1 MTAKENRIFLV
12 SFLIG
17 SYNKTPNDSFYC
29 MSMENNTK
37 SSYHHILK
45 YASLFGSIQAL
56 NIFIGMVRNKLI
68 ALILGPGGIGLMSL
82 FNSAIALLSNA
93 TNLGIATS
101 SVKTLSELYEKGD
114 EEVTRR
120 HVHVIRMWAFV
131 TGILGFLVCA
141 LAGPFLN
148 NFSFTWGNHVK
159 HFVLLA
165 PTVGMLAITG
175 GETAILKS
183 ARRLRNLAKVSV
195 WNVFLALILTTPIIY
210 FYGQKG
216 IIPTITLITFTQM
229 LLTMRYSYRVF
240 PLSFKFDK
248 DLLQEGVPMIR
259 LGIAFVVAGVFASG
273 ADFLIRASLNNIAS
287 LNMLGLY
294 NAGFMMSVTYAGM
307 VFVSME
313 TDYYPR
319 LSAIGHDVQQMS
331 ITVNHQVEVS
341 LLMISPLLVAFSIGA
356 PIIVELLYS
365 REFLDVVPMI
375 QITVLAM
382 YLRAMKL
389 PVAYLTLAK
398 GDSWS
403 YLFLEAYSAVVMVI
417 AVVGG
422 YKLFGL
428 TGTGAGLLLTGLIDI
443 IVVNLFARFKYH
455 YQVSSTVFRFA
466 KYQLPI
472 ALAVYAITCF
482 LDGWL
487 YWVSGIVMGLLSL
500 WISFRL
506 FRQAS

>member
-1 MTAKENRIFLV
+1 
-12 SFLIG
+12 
-17 SYNKTPNDSFYC
+17 
-29 MSMENNTK
+29 MSMDNNTN

-45 YASLFGSIQAL
+45 YTSLFGSIQAL
-56 NIFIGMVRNKLI
+56 NIFIGLVRNKLV

-114 EEVTRR
+114 EEQVKR
-120 HVHVIRMWAFV
+120 HVRVIRQWALATAV
-131 TGILGFLVCA
+131 IGFFACA
-141 LAGPFLN
+141 LAGPLLN

-165 PTVGMLAITG
+165 PTVAMLAITG

-195 WNVFLALILTTPIIY
+195 WNVFLALVFTTPIIY

-229 LLTMRYSYRVF
+229 LLTIRYSHRVF
-240 PLSFKFDK
+240 PWSFHFERS
-248 DLLQEGVPMIR
+248 LWGEGLPMIR
-259 LGIAFVVAGVFASG
+259 LGIAFVVAGVFGSG

-294 NAGFMMSVTYAGM
+294 NAGFMMTITYAGM
-307 VFVSME
+307 IFTSME

-319 LSAIGHDVQQMS
+319 LAAVGRDVHQMS
-331 ITVNHQVEVS
+331 NTVNHQVDVS

-356 PIIVELLYS
+356 PILVQLLYS
-365 REFLDVVPMI
+365 KEFLDVVPMI

-398 GDSWS
+398 GDSKS

-422 YKLFGL
+422 YMLFGL
-428 TGTGAGLLLTGLIDI
+428 PGTGVGLLVTGLIDI
-443 IVVNLFARFKYH
+443 IVINIFTRYKYH
-455 YQVSSTVFRFA
+455 YKVSSTVFRFA

-472 ALAVYAITCF
+472 ALAVYAITCW
-482 LDGWL
+482 LHGWL
-487 YWVSGIVMGLLSL
+487 YWASGIVMGLLSL

-506 FRQAS
+506 FRQAR

>member
-1 MTAKENRIFLV
+1 
-12 SFLIG
+12 
-17 SYNKTPNDSFYC
+17 
-29 MSMENNTK
+29 MSMDNNTN

-45 YASLFGSIQAL
+45 YTSLFGSIQAL
-56 NIFIGMVRNKLI
+56 NIFIGLVRNKLV

-114 EEVTRR
+114 EEQVKR
-120 HVHVIRMWAFV
+120 HVRVIRQWALATAV
-131 TGILGFLVCA
+131 IGFFACA
-141 LAGPFLN
+141 LAGPLLN

-165 PTVGMLAITG
+165 PTVAMLAITG

-195 WNVFLALILTTPIIY
+195 WNVFLALVFTTPIIY

-229 LLTMRYSYRVF
+229 LLTIRYSHRVF
-240 PLSFKFDK
+240 PWSFHFERS
-248 DLLQEGVPMIR
+248 LWNEGLPMIR
-259 LGIAFVVAGVFASG
+259 LGIAFVVAGVFGSG

-294 NAGFMMSVTYAGM
+294 NAGFMMTITYAGM
-307 VFVSME
+307 IFTSME

-319 LSAIGHDVQQMS
+319 LAAVGRDVHQMS
-331 ITVNHQVEVS
+331 NTVNHQVEVS

-356 PIIVELLYS
+356 PIIVQLLYS
-365 REFLDVVPMI
+365 KEFLDVVPMI

-398 GDSWS
+398 GDSKS

-422 YKLFGL
+422 YMLFGL
-428 TGTGAGLLLTGLIDI
+428 SGTGAGLLVTGLIDI
-443 IVVNLFARFKYH
+443 IVINIFTRYKYH
-455 YQVSSTVFRFA
+455 YKVSSTVFRFA

-472 ALAVYAITCF
+472 ALAVYAITCW
-482 LDGWL
+482 LHGWL
-487 YWVSGIVMGLLSL
+487 YWASGIVMGLLSL

-506 FRQAS
+506 FRQAR

>member
-1 MTAKENRIFLV
+1 
-12 SFLIG
+12 
-17 SYNKTPNDSFYC
+17 
-29 MSMENNTK
+29 MSMDNNTN

-45 YASLFGSIQAL
+45 YTSLFGSIQAL
-56 NIFIGMVRNKLI
+56 NIFIGLVRNKLV

-114 EEVTRR
+114 EEQVKR
-120 HVHVIRMWAFV
+120 HVRVIRQWALATAV
-131 TGILGFLVCA
+131 IGFFACA
-141 LAGPFLN
+141 LAGPLLN

-165 PTVGMLAITG
+165 PTVAMLAITG

-195 WNVFLALILTTPIIY
+195 WNVFLALVFTTPIIY

-229 LLTMRYSYRVF
+229 LLTIRYSHRIF
-240 PLSFKFDK
+240 PWSFHFERS
-248 DLLQEGVPMIR
+248 LWNEGLPMIR
-259 LGIAFVVAGVFASG
+259 LGIAFVVAGVFGSG

-294 NAGFMMSVTYAGM
+294 NAGFMMTITYAGM
-307 VFVSME
+307 IFTSME

-319 LSAIGHDVQQMS
+319 LAAVGHDVHQMS
-331 ITVNHQVEVS
+331 NTVNHQVEVS
-341 LLMISPLLVAFSIGA
+341 LLMIAPLLVAFSIGA
-356 PIIVELLYS
+356 PIIVQLLYS
-365 REFLDVVPMI
+365 KEFLDVVPMI

-422 YKLFGL
+422 YMLFGL
-428 TGTGAGLLLTGLIDI
+428 PGTGAGLLVTGLIDI
-443 IVVNLFARFKYH
+443 IVINIFTRYKYH
-455 YQVSSTVFRFA
+455 YKVSSTVFRFA

-472 ALAVYAITCF
+472 ALAVYAITCW
-482 LDGWL
+482 LHGWL
-487 YWVSGIVMGLLSL
+487 YWASGIVMGLLSL

-506 FRQAS
+506 FRQAR

>member
-1 MTAKENRIFLV
+1 MQEILDSFLV
-12 SFLIG
+12 GL
-17 SYNKTPNDSFYC
+17 YNKSPIDSFYC
-29 MSMENNTK
+29 MSMDNNTN

-45 YASLFGSIQAL
+45 YTSLFGSIQAL
-56 NIFIGMVRNKLI
+56 NIFIGLVRNKLV

-101 SVKTLSELYEKGD
+101 SVKTLSELYEKGN
-114 EEVTRR
+114 EEQVKR
-120 HVHVIRMWAFV
+120 HVRVIRQWALATAF
-131 TGILGFLVCA
+131 IGFFACA
-141 LAGPFLN
+141 LAGPLLN
-148 NFSFTWGNHVK
+148 NFSFSWGNHVK

-165 PTVGMLAITG
+165 PTVAMLAITG

-195 WNVFLALILTTPIIY
+195 WNVFLALVFTTPIIY

-229 LLTMRYSYRVF
+229 LLTIRYSHRVF
-240 PLSFKFDK
+240 PWSFHFERS
-248 DLLQEGVPMIR
+248 LWGEGLPMIR
-259 LGIAFVVAGVFASG
+259 LGIAFVVAGIFGSG

-307 VFVSME
+307 VFTSME

-319 LSAIGHDVQQMS
+319 LAAVGHDVLQMS
-331 ITVNHQVEVS
+331 NTVNHQVEVS

-356 PIIVELLYS
+356 PIIVQLLYS
-365 REFLDVVPMI
+365 KEFLDVVPMI

-422 YKLFGL
+422 YMLFGL
-428 TGTGAGLLLTGLIDI
+428 PGTGAGLLVTGLIDI
-443 IVVNLFARFKYH
+443 IVVNIFTRYKYH
-455 YQVSSTVFRFA
+455 YKVSSTVFRFA

-472 ALAVYAITCF
+472 ALAVYAITCW
-482 LDGWL
+482 LHGWL
-487 YWVSGIVMGLLSL
+487 YWASGIVMGLLSL

-506 FRQAS
+506 FRQAR

>member
-1 MTAKENRIFLV
+1 M
-12 SFLIG
+12 
-17 SYNKTPNDSFYC
+17 D
-29 MSMENNTK
+29 NNTN

-45 YASLFGSIQAL
+45 YTSLFGSIQAL
-56 NIFIGMVRNKLI
+56 NIFIGLVRNKLV

-114 EEVTRR
+114 EEQVKR
-120 HVHVIRMWAFV
+120 HVRVIRQWALATAV
-131 TGILGFLVCA
+131 IGFFACA
-141 LAGPFLN
+141 LAGPLLN

-165 PTVGMLAITG
+165 PTVAMLAITG

-195 WNVFLALILTTPIIY
+195 WNVFLALVFTTPIIY

-229 LLTMRYSYRVF
+229 LLTIRYSHRVF
-240 PLSFKFDK
+240 PWSFHFERS
-248 DLLQEGVPMIR
+248 LWGEGLPMIR
-259 LGIAFVVAGVFASG
+259 LGIAFVVAGVFGSG

-294 NAGFMMSVTYAGM
+294 NAGFMMTITYAGM
-307 VFVSME
+307 IFTSME

-319 LSAIGHDVQQMS
+319 LSAIGNDVHQMS
-331 ITVNHQVEVS
+331 NTVNHQVEVS

-356 PIIVELLYS
+356 PIIVQLLYS
-365 REFLDVVPMI
+365 KEFLDVVPMI

-398 GDSWS
+398 GDSKS

-422 YKLFGL
+422 YMLFGL
-428 TGTGAGLLLTGLIDI
+428 PGTGVGLLVTGLIDI
-443 IVVNLFARFKYH
+443 IVINIFTRYKYH
-455 YQVSSTVFRFA
+455 YKVSSTVFRFA

-472 ALAVYAITCF
+472 ALAVYAITCW
-482 LDGWL
+482 LHGWL
-487 YWVSGIVMGLLSL
+487 YWASGIVMGLLSL

-506 FRQAS
+506 FRQAR

>member
-1 MTAKENRIFLV
+1 MQEILDSFLV
-12 SFLIG
+12 GL
-17 SYNKTPNDSFYC
+17 YNKSPIDSFYC
-29 MSMENNTK
+29 MSMDNNTN

-45 YASLFGSIQAL
+45 YTSLFGSIQAL
-56 NIFIGMVRNKLI
+56 NIFIGLVRNKLV

-101 SVKTLSELYEKGD
+101 SVKTLSELYEKGND
-114 EEVTRR
+114 EQVKR
-120 HVHVIRMWAFV
+120 HVRVIRLWALATAV
-131 TGILGFLVCA
+131 IGFFACA
-141 LAGPFLN
+141 LAGPLLN
-148 NFSFTWGNHVK
+148 NFSFSWGNHVK

-165 PTVGMLAITG
+165 PTVAMLAITG

-195 WNVFLALILTTPIIY
+195 WNVFLALVFTTPIIY

-229 LLTMRYSYRVF
+229 LLTIRYSHRVF
-240 PLSFKFDK
+240 PWSFHFERS
-248 DLLQEGVPMIR
+248 LWGEGLPMIR
-259 LGIAFVVAGVFASG
+259 LGIAFVVAGIFGSG

-307 VFVSME
+307 VFTSME

-319 LSAIGHDVQQMS
+319 LAAVGHDVQQMS
-331 ITVNHQVEVS
+331 NTVNHQVEVS

-356 PIIVELLYS
+356 PVIVQLLYS
-365 REFLDVVPMI
+365 KEFLDVVPMI

-422 YKLFGL
+422 YMLFGL
-428 TGTGAGLLLTGLIDI
+428 PGTGAGLLVTGLIDI
-443 IVVNLFARFKYH
+443 IVVNIFTRYKYH
-455 YQVSSTVFRFA
+455 YKVSSTVFRFA

-472 ALAVYAITCF
+472 ALAVYAITCW
-482 LDGWL
+482 LHGWL
-487 YWVSGIVMGLLSL
+487 YWASGIVMGLLSL

-506 FRQAS
+506 FRQAR

>member
-1 MTAKENRIFLV
+1 M
-12 SFLIG
+12 
-17 SYNKTPNDSFYC
+17 D
-29 MSMENNTK
+29 NNTN

-45 YASLFGSIQAL
+45 YTSLFGSIQAL
-56 NIFIGMVRNKLI
+56 NIFIGLVRNKLV

-114 EEVTRR
+114 EEQVKR
-120 HVHVIRMWAFV
+120 HVRVIRQWALATAV
-131 TGILGFLVCA
+131 IGFFACA
-141 LAGPFLN
+141 LAGPLLN
-148 NFSFTWGNHVK
+148 NFSFSWGNHVK

-165 PTVGMLAITG
+165 PTVAMLAITG

-195 WNVFLALILTTPIIY
+195 WNVFLALVFTTPIIY

-229 LLTMRYSYRVF
+229 LLTIRYSHRVF
-240 PLSFKFDK
+240 PWSFHFERS
-248 DLLQEGVPMIR
+248 LWGEGLPMIR
-259 LGIAFVVAGVFASG
+259 LGIAFVVAGIFGSG

-307 VFVSME
+307 VFTSME

-319 LSAIGHDVQQMS
+319 LAAVGHDVLQMS
-331 ITVNHQVEVS
+331 NTVNHQVEVS

-356 PIIVELLYS
+356 PIIVQLLYS
-365 REFLDVVPMI
+365 KEFLDVVPMI

-422 YKLFGL
+422 YMLFGL
-428 TGTGAGLLLTGLIDI
+428 PGTGAGLLVTGLIDI
-443 IVVNLFARFKYH
+443 IVVNIFTRYKYH
-455 YQVSSTVFRFA
+455 YKVSSTVFRFA

-472 ALAVYAITCF
+472 ALAVYAITCW
-482 LDGWL
+482 LHGWL
-487 YWVSGIVMGLLSL
+487 YWASGIVMGLLSL

-506 FRQAS
+506 FRQAR

>member
-1 MTAKENRIFLV
+1 MQEILDSFLV
-12 SFLIG
+12 GL
-17 SYNKTPNDSFYC
+17 YNKSPIDSFYC
-29 MSMENNTK
+29 MSMDNNTN

-45 YASLFGSIQAL
+45 YTSLFGSIQAL
-56 NIFIGMVRNKLI
+56 NIFIGLVRNKLV

-101 SVKTLSELYEKGD
+101 SVKTLSELYEKGN
-114 EEVTRR
+114 EEQVKR
-120 HVHVIRMWAFV
+120 HVRVIRQWALATAV
-131 TGILGFLVCA
+131 IGFFACA
-141 LAGPFLN
+141 LAGPLLN
-148 NFSFTWGNHVK
+148 NFSFSWGNHVK

-165 PTVGMLAITG
+165 PTVAMLAITG

-195 WNVFLALILTTPIIY
+195 WNVFLALVFTTPIIY

-229 LLTMRYSYRVF
+229 LLTIRYSHRVF
-240 PLSFKFDK
+240 PWSFHFERS
-248 DLLQEGVPMIR
+248 LWGEGLPMIR
-259 LGIAFVVAGVFASG
+259 LGIAFVVAGIFGSG

-307 VFVSME
+307 VFTSME

-319 LSAIGHDVQQMS
+319 LAAVGHDVQQMS
-331 ITVNHQVEVS
+331 NTVNHQVEVS

-356 PIIVELLYS
+356 PVIVQLLYS
-365 REFLDVVPMI
+365 KEFLDVVPMI

-422 YKLFGL
+422 YMLFGL
-428 TGTGAGLLLTGLIDI
+428 PGTGAGLLVTGLIDI
-443 IVVNLFARFKYH
+443 IVVNIFTRYKYH
-455 YQVSSTVFRFA
+455 YKVSSTVFRFA

-472 ALAVYAITCF
+472 ALAVYAITCW
-482 LDGWL
+482 LHGWL
-487 YWVSGIVMGLLSL
+487 YWASGIVMGLLSL

-506 FRQAS
+506 FRQAR

>member
-1 MTAKENRIFLV
+1 MQEILDSFLV
-12 SFLIG
+12 GL
-17 SYNKTPNDSFYC
+17 YNKSPIDSFYC
-29 MSMENNTK
+29 MSMDNNTN

-45 YASLFGSIQAL
+45 YTSLFGSIQAL
-56 NIFIGMVRNKLI
+56 NIFIGLVRNKLV

-101 SVKTLSELYEKGD
+101 SVKTLSELYEKGN
-114 EEVTRR
+114 EEQVKR
-120 HVHVIRMWAFV
+120 HVRVIRQWALATAV
-131 TGILGFLVCA
+131 IGFFACA
-141 LAGPFLN
+141 LAGPLLN
-148 NFSFTWGNHVK
+148 NCSFSWGNHVK

-165 PTVGMLAITG
+165 PTVAMLAITG

-195 WNVFLALILTTPIIY
+195 WNVFLALVFTTPIIY

-229 LLTMRYSYRVF
+229 LLTIRYSHRVF
-240 PLSFKFDK
+240 PWSFHFERS
-248 DLLQEGVPMIR
+248 LWGEGLPMIR
-259 LGIAFVVAGVFASG
+259 LGIAFVVAGIFGSG

-307 VFVSME
+307 VFTSME

-319 LSAIGHDVQQMS
+319 LAAVGHDVHQMS
-331 ITVNHQVEVS
+331 NTVNHQVEVS

-356 PIIVELLYS
+356 PIIVQLLYS
-365 REFLDVVPMI
+365 KEFLDVVPMI

-422 YKLFGL
+422 YMLFGL
-428 TGTGAGLLLTGLIDI
+428 PGTGAGLLVTGLIDI
-443 IVVNLFARFKYH
+443 IVVNIFTRYKYH
-455 YQVSSTVFRFA
+455 YKVSSTVFRFA

-472 ALAVYAITCF
+472 ALAVYAITCW
-482 LDGWL
+482 LHGWL
-487 YWVSGIVMGLLSL
+487 YWASGIVMGLLSL

-506 FRQAS
+506 FRQAR

>member
-1 MTAKENRIFLV
+1 MQEILDSFLV
-12 SFLIG
+12 GL
-17 SYNKTPNDSFYC
+17 YNKSPIDSFYC
-29 MSMENNTK
+29 MSMDNNTN

-45 YASLFGSIQAL
+45 YTSLFGSIQAL
-56 NIFIGMVRNKLI
+56 NIFIGLVRNKLV

-101 SVKTLSELYEKGD
+101 SVKTLSELYEKGN
-114 EEVTRR
+114 EEQVKR
-120 HVHVIRMWAFV
+120 HVRVIRQWALATAV
-131 TGILGFLVCA
+131 IGFFACA
-141 LAGPFLN
+141 LAGPLLN
-148 NFSFTWGNHVK
+148 NFSFSWGNHVK

-165 PTVGMLAITG
+165 PTVAMLAITG

-195 WNVFLALILTTPIIY
+195 WNVFLALVFTTPIIY

-216 IIPTITLITFTQM
+216 VIPTITLITFTQM
-229 LLTMRYSYRVF
+229 LLTIRYSHRVF
-240 PLSFKFDK
+240 PWSFHFERS
-248 DLLQEGVPMIR
+248 LWGEGLPMIR
-259 LGIAFVVAGVFASG
+259 LGIAFVVAGIFGSG

-307 VFVSME
+307 VFTSME

-319 LSAIGHDVQQMS
+319 LAAVGHDVHQMS
-331 ITVNHQVEVS
+331 NTVNHQVEVS

-356 PIIVELLYS
+356 PIIVQLLYS
-365 REFLDVVPMI
+365 KEFLDVVPMI

-422 YKLFGL
+422 YMLFGL
-428 TGTGAGLLLTGLIDI
+428 PGTGAGLLVTGLIDI
-443 IVVNLFARFKYH
+443 IVVNIFTRYKYH
-455 YQVSSTVFRFA
+455 YKVSSTVFRFA

-472 ALAVYAITCF
+472 ALAVYAITCW
-482 LDGWL
+482 LHGWL
-487 YWVSGIVMGLLSL
+487 YWASGIVMGLLSL

-506 FRQAS
+506 FRQAR

>member
-1 MTAKENRIFLV
+1 MQEILDSFLV
-12 SFLIG
+12 GL
-17 SYNKTPNDSFYC
+17 YNKSPIDSFYC
-29 MSMENNTK
+29 MSMDNNTN

-45 YASLFGSIQAL
+45 YTSLFGSIQAL
-56 NIFIGMVRNKLI
+56 NIFIGLVRNKLV

-101 SVKTLSELYEKGD
+101 SVKTLSELYEKGN
-114 EEVTRR
+114 EEQVKR
-120 HVHVIRMWAFV
+120 HVRVIRQWALATAV
-131 TGILGFLVCA
+131 IGFFACA
-141 LAGPFLN
+141 LAGPLLN
-148 NFSFTWGNHVK
+148 NFSFSWGNHVK

-165 PTVGMLAITG
+165 PTVAMLAITG

-195 WNVFLALILTTPIIY
+195 WNVFLALVFTTPIIY

-229 LLTMRYSYRVF
+229 LLTIRYSHKVF
-240 PLSFKFDK
+240 PWSFHFERS
-248 DLLQEGVPMIR
+248 LWGEGLPMIR
-259 LGIAFVVAGVFASG
+259 LGIAFVVAGIFGSG

-307 VFVSME
+307 VFTSME

-319 LSAIGHDVQQMS
+319 LAAVGHDVHQMS
-331 ITVNHQVEVS
+331 NTVNHQVEVS

-356 PIIVELLYS
+356 PIIVQLLYS
-365 REFLDVVPMI
+365 KEFLDVVPMI

-422 YKLFGL
+422 YMLFGL
-428 TGTGAGLLLTGLIDI
+428 PGTGAGLLVTGLIDI
-443 IVVNLFARFKYH
+443 IVVNIFTRYKYH
-455 YQVSSTVFRFA
+455 YTVSSTVFRFA

-472 ALAVYAITCF
+472 ALAVYAITCW
-482 LDGWL
+482 LHGWL
-487 YWVSGIVMGLLSL
+487 YWASGIVMGLLSL

-506 FRQAS
+506 FRQAR